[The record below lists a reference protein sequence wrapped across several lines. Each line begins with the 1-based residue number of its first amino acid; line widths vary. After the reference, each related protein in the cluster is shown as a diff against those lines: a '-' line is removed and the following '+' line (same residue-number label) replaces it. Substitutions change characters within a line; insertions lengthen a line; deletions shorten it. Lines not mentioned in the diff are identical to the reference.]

1 LIFAVEFELIHP
13 RWYWFD
19 EKIASARIDVRL
31 SYNVLLRQYRLS
43 TGSLQRNFS
52 SFADTMNTLTRIRS
66 WLVLER
72 DRISP
77 DASYIAAVRMRLDTT
92 QLPRP
97 FQLSAI
103 TDRELTLASAW
114 KRRPFIPE
122 TERPQR

>member
-1 LIFAVEFELIHP
+1 
-13 RWYWFD
+13 
-19 EKIASARIDVRL
+19 
-31 SYNVLLRQYRLS
+31 
-43 TGSLQRNFS
+43 
-52 SFADTMNTLTRIRS
+52 MNTLTRIRS